1 MKLQQHHRNRK
12 GSFYVL
18 YVGLIAMLLVI
29 WSLFANVCMNW
40 IVSYRNKCAL
50 EAAALGA
57 SCEMSR
63 IVIDDPNWGFVA
75 LSDQPPIGDGT
86 RVRDGYPLP
95 VTGANTI
102 LATARMELIVAHTIG
117 TNEAIECA
125 QEDLAAARAAVKKLS
140 RVLRYSLRETEKEED
155 DELIA
160 RDIHGVRVYPLES
173 AKAIYK
179 RNAEQ
184 LTSALGWKMESL
196 KAELGWLDG
205 EGTTNTP
212 LPGADNCAALDDV
225 LLYGKQYP
233 AFVDVPAFGESFH
246 FAGMGKQAGLVE
258 SSLFEKFDIAR
269 NCSVVKLDAQL
280 TRPDS
285 NTSIQSIACA
295 QPAYI
300 EDKVPASYMVLR
312 LPDGAPSNIN
322 SIRELLTSEY
332 LLKNIPMYT
341 ASGGDYP
348 NEPNAVLKENPGKP
362 FMTVRYALTRAFFD
376 WLRTAHAKPQ
386 HDSVISA
393 LDYRFNHQHSTNTFL
408 LSIDQ
413 GGQVTIDC
421 PRSYPF
427 TMQTAYERQLYTV
440 AFDAINT
447 GGATWTI
454 RLRDQ
459 VHRLGRTNGGK
470 HGGQPMPSLLIVD
483 RNQDES
489 QRVLEKA
496 GSRYDRSRLAL
507 EVEICSPRSLNTASA
522 GGGL

>member
-1 MKLQQHHRNRK
+1 
-12 GSFYVL
+12 
-18 YVGLIAMLLVI
+18 MLLVI

-50 EAAALGA
+50 EAAALAA
-57 SCEMSR
+57 SRDLSR
-63 IVIDDPNWGFVA
+63 IAIDDPNWGFIA
-75 LSDQPPIGDGT
+75 LSDQPPIGDDT
-86 RVRDGYPLP
+86 RARDGYPLP

-125 QEDLAAARAAVKKLS
+125 QEDLTAARAAVKKLS
-140 RVLRYSLRETEKEED
+140 RVLRYSLREKHLPGEEKKED
-155 DELIA
+155 EELIA
-160 RDIHGVRVYPLES
+160 RDIYGARVYPLES

-184 LTSALGWKMESL
+184 LTSGLGWKMSSL
-196 KAELGWLDG
+196 QAELGWLDA

-212 LPGADNCAALDDV
+212 LPGADSCTALDDV

-233 AFVDVPAFGESFH
+233 AFVDVPAFGESFY

-258 SSLFEKFDIAR
+258 SALFKKFDITR
-269 NCSVVKLDAQL
+269 NCSIVKLEARL
-280 TRPDS
+280 TKPDS

-312 LPDGAPSNIN
+312 LPDGPPSNIK
-322 SIRELLTSEY
+322 SIRELLTSECM
-332 LLKNIPMYT
+332 LKNIPVYT

-362 FMTVRYALTRAFFD
+362 VMTVRYALTRAFFD

-393 LDYRFNHQHSTNTFL
+393 LDYQFNRQHSTNTFL
-408 LSIDQ
+408 LSVDQ
-413 GGQVTIDC
+413 RGLVTVDS

-427 TMQTAYERQLYTV
+427 TTQTAYERQLYTV
-440 AFDAINT
+440 AFDAINA

-459 VHRLGRTNGGK
+459 VHRLGRANGGK
-470 HGGQPMPSLLIVD
+470 HGGQPMPSLVAVD
-483 RNQDES
+483 QNQDES

-507 EVEICSPRSLNTASA
+507 EVEICSPRSLNTASV

>member
-1 MKLQQHHRNRK
+1 
-12 GSFYVL
+12 
-18 YVGLIAMLLVI
+18 MLLVI

-50 EAAALGA
+50 EAAALAA
-57 SCEMSR
+57 SREMSR
-63 IVIDDPNWGFVA
+63 IVIDDPNWGFVS
-75 LSDQPPIGDGT
+75 LSDQAPIGDGT

-102 LATARMELIVAHTIG
+102 LATARMELIVAHSIG

-125 QEDLAAARAAVKKLS
+125 QEDLTAARAAVKKLS
-140 RVLRYSLRETEKEED
+140 RVLRYSLRERRIAALGEKNKIED
-155 DELIA
+155 EELIA
-160 RDIHGVRVYPLES
+160 RDIHDARVYPLES

-184 LTSALGWKMESL
+184 LTSGLGWKMESL
-196 KAELGWLDG
+196 KAELGWLNG

-212 LPGADNCAALDDV
+212 LPGADSCAALDDV

-233 AFVDVPAFGESFH
+233 AFVDVPAFGESFY

-269 NCSVVKLDAQL
+269 NCSVVKLEAHL
-280 TRPDS
+280 SKPVS

-322 SIRELLTSEY
+322 SIRDLLTSESM
-332 LLKNIPMYT
+332 LKNIPMYT
-341 ASGGDYP
+341 ATGGDYP
-348 NEPNAVLKENPGKP
+348 NEPNAALKENPGKP
-362 FMTVRYALTRAFFD
+362 VMTVRYALTRAFFD
-376 WLRTAHAKPQ
+376 WLRTAHAKLQ

-413 GGQVTIDC
+413 GGQVIVDC

-427 TMQTAYERQLYTV
+427 TTQTVYERQLYTV
-440 AFDAINT
+440 AFDAINS

-470 HGGQPMPSLLIVD
+470 HGGQPMPSLLAVD

-489 QRVLEKA
+489 QRVLAKA

-507 EVEICSPRSLNTASA
+507 EVEICSPRSLNTASV